1 MCQLK
6 NTLQNMIHLLREQLV
21 LYQTDLQSQISQHC
35 LRGQKVSFQMK
46 KVAEEENTER
56 APSCMSSVKSN
67 VTEKSVTF
75 KEKKEIVE
83 RVPSAMSAK
92 SNAAEISGKASQAS
106 ADNHDEEN
114 VKETEERSPSNMSAE
129 SNVSPRSAT
138 ACYNPSEE
146 NTANDEGTVQRPPS
160 TLSAKSARSAKSIQS
175 NTSSKSKSGKSKA
188 SNVDEEN
195 HEDNMERAPSSTS
208 IKSAKSGQSNSTALS
223 KKSKTSQVSA
233 KDNTITDTEED
244 TEKRAMS
251 PVSAKSVKSNVTS
264 VSTKSKASH
273 KSENVNNEED
283 IGNEAEERTQSS
295 MSLKSS
301 KSDLSLRSRKSKI
314 YEQPAETE
322 EVHQR
327 ERTSSFLSL
336 KSNISARTMR
346 SNVSGITSSERT
358 GHDQEA
364 DERTHSAMSIKS
376 VKSNHSTKSNKL
388 LAPEIP
394 SIESS
399 DVPNE
404 GNAEEKSERALSA
417 MSAKSTMSV
426 RSKKSKVSHVTAD
439 ENTKEKEE
447 RTLSPVSTKS
457 DRSEMLNR
465 SEVPAVTV
473 EETED
478 RAPTAMSSQ
487 SKVSARSKKSTASE
501 AKQKKSGKRS
511 QSSLSVKSNLS
522 LKSQKSKITDNL
534 TDVPAEERTTFS
546 PINAGEVV
554 NPEDKTGLHEE
565 VKQATAG
572 VIDKSKSVESS
583 ESDLSQTLSS
593 SDIVQETCETQAP
606 GESHSVS
613 KRITKGPLEATDICG
628 GVADNKSNKSSQCK
642 QKNPDTDDFELVPS
656 SLPNASPSEVVNEWL
671 KTIPAEGDMY
681 DMEELSDGQKN
692 GHTTEDINRM
702 ENSENN
708 KDSTSENTKE
718 TNEGVVMNSVPNNEC
733 PTSTEAPNAD
743 NICTQRDNGSKIFH
757 SSVQVMKVLLNPTLD
772 RCNSLP
778 EISPVYG
785 RKLSTSARGLLD
797 CLVKL
802 QLIDHNPKNANEKDQ
817 RYQELMNILK
827 SLWLCNLPENEHVLR
842 KDDHHSVDD
851 EFNHT
856 SSSGVDVNSGSTGS
870 GKSSDGVN
878 VSQPHTSA
886 EPLGKV
892 QEVCEGEA
900 EADSQWTSERDVE
913 RMCEE
918 KQKEDDIATD
928 ETIRNN
934 DSPRELPETPPS
946 SNKSSGNDSNG
957 QKVPEEAETEC
968 QEDTSSDSPPLIQRA
983 QLAKKI
989 SQDPDPVWVLTL
1001 LTRIEKQF
1009 MTHYINAMR
1018 EFKVRWNLDGNEQL
1032 DTMISE
1038 LKTEV
1043 HKRIQSSIDRELRKI
1058 QGRAGLPRP
1067 PKEAVSRAST
1077 TQTEERRRR
1086 LKIMLKQSYDGQA
1099 EKSDDSATGT
1109 SYSDQRSENDDEYCP
1124 CETCIKKGMTS
1135 RLPLHAEVMNTA
1147 PVVMDFDLKRILVM
1161 KNSDLANTQTIN
1173 CISHS
1178 ENYTNTKTA
1187 ETLVENVIASAVQE
1201 IERDDVQHDTEE
1213 DSAVVADEKEGDDVC
1228 HHLGQQDGSENNEA
1242 EQVDTIKKLTEQT
1255 LTEETVKILP
1265 ADNNEEISKTED
1277 ERAENESADIGMG
1290 KDESTVENEEKSV
1303 EARAAPAENETSE
1316 EEGEKADT
1324 IGEIIEKEATEPTT
1338 SNIAEETAAVTSTEH
1353 QYDEEEPMETTEGNK
1368 TATDDELSNQPDEFE
1383 TLVSKRNCDHK

>member
-1 MCQLK
+1 MINQGLPTKKSVINPKLESDNRSNRQSVSSDKSLPDGTDSPDNVDSCPPTADGMRDDDIEKRVRVNKDGSLSMEMK
-6 NTLQNMIHLLREQLV
+6 VRFRLQNDETLHWSTEVKKTTGRTSD
-21 LYQTDLQSQISQHC
+21 YLQ
-35 LRGQKVSFQMK
+35 G
-46 KVAEEENTER
+46 
-56 APSCMSSVKSN
+56 
-67 VTEKSVTF
+67 
-75 KEKKEIVE
+75 
-83 RVPSAMSAK
+83 
-92 SNAAEISGKASQAS
+92 
-106 ADNHDEEN
+106 HD
-114 VKETEERSPSNMSAE
+114 SP
-129 SNVSPRSAT
+129 
-138 ACYNPSEE
+138 CY
-146 NTANDEGTVQRPPS
+146 A
-160 TLSAKSARSAKSIQS
+160 
-175 NTSSKSKSGKSKA
+175 
-188 SNVDEEN
+188 
-195 HEDNMERAPSSTS
+195 
-208 IKSAKSGQSNSTALS
+208 
-223 KKSKTSQVSA
+223 QVS
-233 KDNTITDTEED
+233 DRSYSE
-244 TEKRAMS
+244 
-251 PVSAKSVKSNVTS
+251 
-264 VSTKSKASH
+264 
-273 KSENVNNEED
+273 SENSVGEQNEGYSTRRYQRHTEGPHCPHCCSHCQDYD
-283 IGNEAEERTQSS
+283 IWKNIPGTHGA
-295 MSLKSS
+295 
-301 KSDLSLRSRKSKI
+301 SRHI
-314 YEQPAETE
+314 
-322 EVHQR
+322 
-327 ERTSSFLSL
+327 RTSSS
-336 KSNISARTMR
+336 SASSHTM
-346 SNVSGITSSERT
+346 VSRKTVVERQTMSRSSEEHT
-358 GHDQEA
+358 EQ
-364 DERTHSAMSIKS
+364 
-376 VKSNHSTKSNKL
+376 V
-388 LAPEIP
+388 
-394 SIESS
+394 
-399 DVPNE
+399 V
-404 GNAEEKSERALSA
+404 EEE
-417 MSAKSTMSV
+417 MYAKQ
-426 RSKKSKVSHVTAD
+426 
-439 ENTKEKEE
+439 
-447 RTLSPVSTKS
+447 
-457 DRSEMLNR
+457 
-465 SEVPAVTV
+465 TV
-473 EETED
+473 EEAETVEYCTI
-478 RAPTAMSSQ
+478 RTA
-487 SKVSARSKKSTASE
+487 TC
-501 AKQKKSGKRS
+501 
-511 QSSLSVKSNLS
+511 
-522 LKSQKSKITDNL
+522 
-534 TDVPAEERTTFS
+534 S
-546 PINAGEVV
+546 P
-554 NPEDKTGLHEE
+554 K
-565 VKQATAG
+565 
-572 VIDKSKSVESS
+572 
-583 ESDLSQTLSS
+583 
-593 SDIVQETCETQAP
+593 C
-606 GESHSVS
+606 
-613 KRITKGPLEATDICG
+613 
-628 GVADNKSNKSSQCK
+628 
-642 QKNPDTDDFELVPS
+642 
-656 SLPNASPSEVVNEWL
+656 
-671 KTIPAEGDMY
+671 
-681 DMEELSDGQKN
+681 
-692 GHTTEDINRM
+692 
-702 ENSENN
+702 
-708 KDSTSENTKE
+708 
-718 TNEGVVMNSVPNNEC
+718 
-733 PTSTEAPNAD
+733 
-743 NICTQRDNGSKIFH
+743 
-757 SSVQVMKVLLNPTLD
+757 SVQSPTLD
-772 RCNSLP
+772 TCEVCADSSPNDQVKTSEHEERAESAPSASSQILTGHKEDQNDEDDNVPPSVLRRSSQNSKPEREETTGSEVCNSLP